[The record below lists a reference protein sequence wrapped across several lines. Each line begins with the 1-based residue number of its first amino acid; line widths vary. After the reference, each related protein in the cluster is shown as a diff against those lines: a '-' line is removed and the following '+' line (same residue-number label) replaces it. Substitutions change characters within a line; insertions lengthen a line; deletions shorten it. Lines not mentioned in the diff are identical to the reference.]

1 MKKYFLII
9 WFLGS
14 IFAFNAC
21 SSDDIEED
29 LVEVKDKNE
38 DPEPEVDDGDVIDEE
53 VNTDLQIKSFI
64 YRGLNDVYLY
74 KSDVVELD
82 DDFFQN
88 DEEEK
93 NFLNNFNSPEGLF
106 NSLLSN
112 QDRFSY
118 IVDDYQELEDQ
129 FDGISGATGIDFGLG
144 RISGT
149 NNLFGFIRYILPG
162 TSAEKAGLER
172 GTIFTEVDGIALTE
186 ANYFDLLSR
195 ETFTIDIAYV
205 ENGALQ
211 LTDETATLS
220 DDPYTMNPVFITKV
234 LEIENRKIGYLMYN
248 SFIANFDEELNAAFA
263 ELKSEGVTDL
273 ILDLRYNGGGSVNT
287 ATALASM
294 ITGQFEGKIFAKE
307 RWNEDYQNYYENFAP
322 DRLINEFDSQLNSGE
337 SINSLNLNEVY
348 ILTTGSTASASE
360 LIINGLSPH
369 INVVQIGGQT
379 TGKFQASITL
389 YDSPSFGKENRSE
402 EHTYAMQPLVLKMA
416 NADGYTDFVD
426 GLTPD
431 IFIEEELGNLGILG
445 DPEEPF
451 LARAIDEILGRTS
464 VRSKR
469 FSTNS
474 FNFKQIGESG
484 MMKPNYQKM
493 YIDKIPEIRE

>member
-1 MKKYFLII
+1 MKKQFLII
-9 WFLGS
+9 LFLGS
-14 IFAFNAC
+14 IFSFTAC

-29 LVEVKDKNE
+29 IEVGETEN
-38 DPEPEVDDGDVIDEE
+38 PEPEVDDEVDDEE
-53 VNTDLQIKSFI
+53 STDLQIKSFI

-74 KSDVVELD
+74 KSDVAELD
-82 DDFFQN
+82 DDFLEG

-93 NFLNNFNSPEGLF
+93 EFLDNYSSPEGLF

-149 NNLFGFIRYILPG
+149 NNLFGFIRYILPE

-172 GTIFTEVDGIALTE
+172 GTVFTEVDGIALTE
-186 ANYFDLLSR
+186 ANYFELLSR

-205 ENGALQ
+205 ENGALR

-273 ILDLRYNGGGSVNT
+273 VLDLRYNGGGSVNT

-294 ITGQFEGKIFAKE
+294 ITGQFEGQVFAKE
-307 RWNEDYQNYYENFAP
+307 RWNEDYQNYYENFSP
-322 DRLINEFDSQLNSGE
+322 DRLVNEFDSKLNSGE
-337 SINSLNLNEVY
+337 NINSLNLNEVY

-389 YDSPSFGKENRSE
+389 YDSPSFGEENRSE

-426 GLTPD
+426 GLTPN
-431 IFIEEELGNLGILG
+431 IVLEEELGNLGTLG

-451 LARAIDEILGRTS
+451 LARAIDEILGRKS
-464 VRSKR
+464 VQSKR

-474 FNFKQIGESG
+474 FNFTQIGESG

-493 YIDKIPEIRE
+493 YIDKIPGMRE